1 MIGVGAFTG
10 PLACCVTWDWLASS
24 AIPSMRKEH
33 KTLKTIGEITETALE
48 K

>member
-10 PLACCVTWDWLASS
+10 PLACCVTWDVLESS
-24 AIPSMRKEH
+24 EIPSIRKEH
-33 KTLKTIGEITETALE
+33 KTLKTIGETTETALE